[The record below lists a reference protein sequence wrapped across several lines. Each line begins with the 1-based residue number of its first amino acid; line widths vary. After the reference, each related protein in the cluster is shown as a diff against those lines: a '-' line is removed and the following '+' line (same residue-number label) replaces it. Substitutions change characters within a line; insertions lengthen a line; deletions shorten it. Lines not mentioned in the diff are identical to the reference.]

1 MLLFDWYS
9 AKDCSIL
16 LSIWLAKISKELY
29 IMSKLDLSISR
40 RRALQLGGSVAGG
53 LMAASSSLLA
63 APKMVA
69 ASSRMAA
76 ASVGSLPV
84 KEIEQI
90 MQAPGMVVDGVLDIQ
105 IERKDLHVTM
115 RIPNDGEV
123 PFKPEWEN
131 NGDFFFQ
138 PLGDGRVIFNGD
150 FGGLLPNEIDPFI
163 DKLLEGCLIFLA
175 LHQHFYDLFPQV
187 YFIHM
192 RAIGD
197 PIQIA
202 EALIAAVKVTPT
214 PLPQTSPSHPT
225 TPLPAEE
232 LGNILGVPTSVG
244 GAGVVSALVPRRNTI
259 ILQGVPISPFLNIA
273 TMVAF
278 EPLGN
283 GLTAASADFSMVSSE
298 VQNVMRVMRLQG
310 WVIGCLYNQETDEE
324 PQLFFSH
331 TVRVG
336 NAIEL
341 AHEIRRGLD
350 QTNSVGSPS

>member
-1 MLLFDWYS
+1 
-9 AKDCSIL
+9 
-16 LSIWLAKISKELY
+16 
-29 IMSKLDLSISR
+29 MSKLDLSMSR
-40 RRALQLGGSVAGG
+40 RRALMLGGGVAGG

-63 APKMVA
+63 APKLA
-69 ASSRMAA
+69 TASSRMAA
-76 ASVGSLPV
+76 SSVGSLPV

-105 IERKDLHVTM
+105 IERKDLHVIQ
-115 RIPNDGEV
+115 RIPGDGEI

-138 PLGDGRVIFNGD
+138 PLGNGQVIMNGD
-150 FGGLLPNEIDPFI
+150 FGGLLPDEIDPFI
-163 DKLLEGCLIFLA
+163 DKLIEGGLIFQA

-197 PIQIA
+197 PLQIA
-202 EALIAAVKVTPT
+202 AALIAAVKVTPT

-259 ILQGVPISPFLNIA
+259 ILQGIPISPFLNIA

-283 GLTAASADFSMVSSE
+283 NGLAAGSADFSMVSSE
-298 VQNVMRVMRLQG
+298 VQNVIRVMRLQG

-324 PQLFFSH
+324 PQLYFSH
-331 TVRVG
+331 VVKVG

-341 AHEIRRGLD
+341 AREIRIGLN